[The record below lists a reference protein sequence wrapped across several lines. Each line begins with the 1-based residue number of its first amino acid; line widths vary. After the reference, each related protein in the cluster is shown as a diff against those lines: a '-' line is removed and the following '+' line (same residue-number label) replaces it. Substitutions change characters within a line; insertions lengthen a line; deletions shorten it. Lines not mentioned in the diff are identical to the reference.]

1 MTRTRKPPVKPEQRR
16 DWLRRNEENGESPP
30 EIAKGEAFD
39 VRTVRKQIEMA
50 KQEREGR
57 EARSL
62 VLRNAMEQHYNDL
75 RKYAE
80 KLNLQIY
87 GQDITPSS
95 PDEEFMAA
103 ALHEHLPRS
112 PIWDYLR
119 KKENLENIEKEQLV
133 NTRNMIEAAA
143 LTDQSLNSISGRI
156 DGLLP
161 GIIEALVFQAQ
172 QWSHG
177 KKGITPQDHLQNE
190 PAGKEFVNLRYGFAQ
205 LGRVDVE
212 QAHEYQEIIREVLG
226 KLEFSVKE
234 SEQYRELDK
243 TANELERLNRKLREE
258 LAVIRLRR
266 IVPGRCKFCPL

>member
-1 MTRTRKPPVKPEQRR
+1 MTRTRKPPVTLEQRR

-39 VRTVRKQIEMA
+39 VRTVRKQIEIA
-50 KQEREGR
+50 KQERENR
-57 EARSL
+57 EARSI

-75 RKYAE
+75 YKYAE

-87 GQDITPSS
+87 DQDITPPSL
-95 PDEEFMAA
+95 DEEYIEA

-119 KKENLENIEKEQLV
+119 KKENLKKIEKAQLV

-143 LTDQSLNSISGRI
+143 LTDQSLSSISGRM

-161 GIIEALVFQAQ
+161 GIIEALVFQVQ

-177 KKGITPQDHLQNE
+177 NKGINPQDQLQSE
-190 PAGKEFVNLRYGFAQ
+190 PANGFVNLRYGFAQ

-212 QAHEYQEIIREVLG
+212 QAHEYQEIIREGLG
-226 KLEFSVKE
+226 KLESHLRS
-234 SEQYRELDK
+234 SEQYLNLEK
-243 TANELERLNRKLREE
+243 TANEIERLNRKLREE

>member
-95 PDEEFMAA
+95 PDEEFIAA

-119 KKENLENIEKEQLV
+119 KKENLEKIEKEQLV

-143 LTDQSLNSISGRI
+143 LNDQSLNSISGRI

-177 KKGITPQDHLQNE
+177 KKGINPQDHLQSE
-190 PAGKEFVNLRYGFAQ
+190 PAGKGFLNLRYGKYH
-205 LGRVDVE
+205 LGKVAEVP
-212 QAHEYQEIIREVLG
+212 AEYQEMLKTVLV
-226 KLEFSVKE
+226 KLESYLRD
-234 SEQYRELDK
+234 SEPYLNLEK
-243 TANELERLNRKLREE
+243 TATEIERLNRKLREE